1 MESARN
7 LFLLHLN
14 KNQKSNGFLLQVC
27 QTDAVPAKAHWI
39 THQCYPLPTAQ
50 ALPVL
55 SAGTPVPP
63 ILLPHSWS
71 HTTAEDKHP
80 SLKKQLSQHSA

>member
-27 QTDAVPAKAHWI
+27 QTDAVPGKADAGLPISVTLFPLHKHYLCSVLVLGLLCHLSFYL
-39 THQCYPLPTAQ
+39 THEVTLQLRIN
-50 ALPVL
+50 
-55 SAGTPVPP
+55 SN
-63 ILLPHSWS
+63 ILL
-71 HTTAEDKHP
+71 
-80 SLKKQLSQHSA
+80 